1 MDIKQK
7 TISLIDALKSTCQ
20 TYGMG
25 NDGNEYRIITQVFLY
40 KFIND
45 KFGYTVKL
53 ISPKL
58 KNAQRWED
66 VYSTMPFEERLD
78 LLDSLSPDI
87 PRLYPEHLISNLWNQ
102 QSKGD
107 FDLIFDSA
115 MVDIADKNLEIF
127 STQTT
132 QKTKI
137 PLFEKLTP
145 YVTDNRQRAPFA
157 RALVDKLVNFSFEET
172 FEKHYDFFSAIFE
185 YLIKDYNT
193 SGGGKYA
200 EYYTPHSIATIMA
213 RLLVNE
219 NKDLHSIECYDP
231 SAGTGTLL
239 MALSHQIGEEKCTIF
254 AQDISQK
261 SNKML
266 KLNLILNGLVSSLDY
281 AIQGDTLVAPY
292 HKSDDE
298 KSLRQFDY
306 VVSNPPF
313 KMDFSDTREKIAAMP
328 ARFWAGVP
336 NVPANKKDSM
346 AIYTCFIQHV
356 INSLNSNGKG
366 AVVVPSGFL
375 TDTGSITA
383 GIRKHLIDEK
393 QLKAVIQ
400 MPTNIFAN
408 TNTSVS
414 VIFIDKSVKH
424 EHVMFVDASRLGKSI
439 KVEDVTKTV
448 FSEED
453 ETNIINVVSKG
464 LNIPEF
470 SVKVSIDH
478 VKENDNLIKPGL
490 YFEMR
495 YPLLKNYEIS
505 MDEEIKRMK
514 QKKAGLIRVMRSAFA
529 RNLIIDWFVD
539 FNFPGS
545 SNETYFNE
553 YGDFPVEIDLIPLQD
568 LIHET
573 LGGEWGKESPQGRY
587 TEAIKCIRGT
597 DMPNI
602 EKAYYEDVPTR
613 YVQTR
618 HIEEKQVQLFDII
631 VEISG
636 GSPIQSTGRTC
647 FISEDVLADLDGPVL
662 STNFCRIIR
671 LKNPNYAEYVYN
683 YILLLYSRGYFF
695 NLENNTTG
703 IKNLI
708 FSAFVKNIKV
718 PIPKDSVILEK
729 FKNELDNY
737 CDNLTF

>member
-7 TISLIDALKSTCQ
+7 TIALIDALKSTCQ
-20 TYGMG
+20 IYGMG

-45 KFGYTVKL
+45 KFGYEVKL
-53 ISPKL
+53 ISPNL
-58 KNAQRWED
+58 KDVEKWE
-66 VYSTMPFEERLD
+66 VAYSSMSMNERLD
-78 LLDSLSPDI
+78 LLDALSPDT
-87 PRLYPEHLISNLWNQ
+87 PRLFPEHLISNLWNQ
-102 QSKGD
+102 QAKGD
-107 FDLIFDSA
+107 FDLIFDST
-115 MVDIADKNLEIF
+115 MVDIADKNLNIF

-137 PLFEKLTP
+137 PLFEKLTQ
-145 YVTDNRQRAPFA
+145 YVTDDTQRAPFA

-172 FEKHYDFFSAIFE
+172 FEKNYDFFAAIFE
-185 YLIKDYNT
+185 YLIRDYNT

-213 RLLVNE
+213 RLLVGE
-219 NKDLHSIECYDP
+219 NGDLHSIECYDP

-239 MALSHQIGEEKCTIF
+239 MALSHQIGEDKCTIY

-281 AIQGDTLVAPY
+281 AIQGDTLIAPY
-292 HKSDDE
+292 HKSDDGQ
-298 KSLRQFDY
+298 SLRQFDY

-313 KMDFSDTREKIAAMP
+313 KIDFSDTRENIAAMP

-336 NVPANKKDSM
+336 NVPANKKEGM

-356 INSLNSNGKG
+356 INSLNGNGKG

-375 TDTGSITA
+375 TDTGSIPA
-383 GIRKHLIDEK
+383 AIRKYLIDEK
-393 QLKAVIQ
+393 YLKAVIQ

-424 EHVMFVDASRLGKSI
+424 EYVMFVDASRLGNSI
-439 KVEDVTKTV
+439 KVEDITKTV

-453 ETNIINVVSKG
+453 EENIINAVG
-464 LNIPEF
+464 QRQNIPEF
-470 SVKVSIDH
+470 SVEVSIEDI
-478 VKENDNLIKPGL
+478 KENDNLIKPGL

-495 YPLLKNYEIS
+495 YPLLREYGIS
-505 MDEEIKRMK
+505 MDEEIRKMK
-514 QKKAGLIRVMRSAFA
+514 QKKAGLIRIMRSAFA
-529 RNLIIDWFVD
+529 RNLIIKWFVD
-539 FNFPGS
+539 FEFPGA
-545 SNETYFNE
+545 SNKSYTNE
-553 YGDFPVEIDLIPLQD
+553 YGDFPIEVELVPLRN

-573 LGGEWGKESPQGRY
+573 LGGEWGKESPQGKY
-587 TEAIKCIRGT
+587 TKAIKCIRGT
-597 DMPNI
+597 DMPNVA
-602 EKAYYEDVPTR
+602 KAYYDAVPTR
-613 YVQTR
+613 YVQHR
-618 HIEEKQVQLFDII
+618 HILEKQVKLFDII

-647 FISEDVLADLDGPVL
+647 FITEDVLTDLDAPVL

-671 LKNPNYAEYVYN
+671 LKDPKYAEYVYN

-708 FSAFVKNIKV
+708 FSAFIKNIKV
-718 PIPKDSVILEK
+718 PIPKDDSLLEK
-729 FKNELDNY
+729 FTSELDKY
-737 CDNLTF
+737 CDNIIF